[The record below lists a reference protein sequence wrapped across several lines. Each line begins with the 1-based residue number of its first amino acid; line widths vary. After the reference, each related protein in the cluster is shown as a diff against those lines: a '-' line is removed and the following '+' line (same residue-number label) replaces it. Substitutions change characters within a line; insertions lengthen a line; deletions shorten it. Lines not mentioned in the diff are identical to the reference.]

1 MPAKIDV
8 LAQAAEE
15 LEKQI
20 GAKVAEL
27 KKKHNQRDVYVLRVI
42 DTPAIFSPDGK
53 IDPVPPVVKLAYL
66 KPVTRQTMAA
76 AGAVAGN
83 DPYKYSAI
91 IMRDCW
97 LDGDMEI
104 QENDTLFLNA
114 MRQLDALLE
123 WKEAE
128 IKKY

>member
-1 MPAKIDV
+1 MPAKDI
-8 LAQAAEE
+8 LAQVAAE

-20 GAKVAEL
+20 EAKVAEL
-27 KKKHNQRDVYVLRVI
+27 KKKHNLREVYVLRVVDVPPI
-42 DTPAIFSPDGK
+42 VDLSGK
-53 IDPVPPVVKLAYL
+53 SDPVPPIVKLAYL
-66 KPVTRQTMAA
+66 KPVTRQTLAA
-76 AGAVAGN
+76 AGAVAGS
-83 DPYKYSAI
+83 DSYKYSAI

-97 LDGDMEI
+97 LDGDMDI